1 MTHSYEV
8 RSFNDD
14 GSMTT
19 VLKIAAE
26 PKYAKQRAKDYANRH
41 PGLYSLYKVE
51 EVAYYF
57 TEKENKNNET
67 R

>member
-8 RSFNDD
+8 RRFNDD

-51 EVAYYF
+51 EVALYF
-57 TEKENKNNET
+57 TEKE
-67 R
+67 